1 MGRNFIWLF
10 GENLAAT
17 SNNNSYYF
25 WKQVVR
31 RRDGIDKYIVLEK
44 NAANKETYASLSDKE
59 KSFVV
64 WKNTVKHFK
73 IYLNADMYFVS
84 LSYKD
89 ITPTKL
95 GFFKTDFFIEKPLI
109 YLQHGTLGIK
119 AIEYKGYGY
128 NNNMFRFLYYN
139 KNIKPTLMDYNKF
152 KDYQLYYGIYPPRY
166 IELVK
171 RHKAYHA
178 QPHNGKNILWFMT
191 WREYLGD
198 NYMTQM
204 LMHQIKGVLSSQK
217 LADYLDK
224 TNSVF
229 TVCLHQFFDEEK
241 IEEFKECAKTDRIKF
256 IHSHKTDVLDELAK
270 NDVLITDYSSVG
282 FDFTVLNKP
291 VILYQPDLKNYLAK
305 RNLYCEV
312 EELEQCS
319 YTKARQL
326 VDAIADETYTI
337 NPFFKSRLPEEIDY
351 DFIES
356 GAHID
361 RMYEEF
367 SSIQKNKVT
376 FLGYNFYGVGGTV
389 FATRSLA
396 EALLE
401 KNYLVE
407 LLSLKCTAK
416 PKEMPYGLQ
425 LTALYKAN
433 SRRKIELLKRGF
445 FRWKGLYGH
454 LDCDCSRQN
463 LSPYAGMAMRKKLEN
478 INSKT
483 VISTRESLHLFLN
496 DATSEKIEE
505 KIYFFHCTAAL
516 VNELFPDIVNKMEKI
531 DIGKAVFVSEENRQL
546 YLDKFNFKNYKDYI
560 VLGNTLES
568 SRSVAREDIGAEE
581 EDDNKKKVDVPER
594 DYFLGMYLLRISHE
608 READINNLI
617 GFAKYL
623 KEQNVDDIVI
633 DVYGTGDYLNEFL
646 DKIFD
651 NEVEDYICYCGET
664 SNPKNQ
670 MKNHDAVVDFTL
682 NHSFGMPYIEAILNG
697 KMVYCTE
704 NTGSREVLN
713 GIDGCIYTSYEDL
726 LNKIRK
732 FPEVTDDQLRD
743 NYDKISKV
751 YSREVLGEKFVEF
764 LKK

>member
-241 IEEFKECAKTDRIKF
+241 IEEFKECAKNPNISEKGFVIYYTDQCPFTYYWVPRVQEAAKENNIPLKV
-256 IHSHKTDVLDELAK
+256 IH
-270 NDVLITDYSSVG
+270 ITD
-282 FDFTVLNKP
+282 K
-291 VILYQPDLKNYLAK
+291 
-305 RNLYCEV
+305 
-312 EELEQCS
+312 
-319 YTKARQL
+319 
-326 VDAIADETYTI
+326 
-337 NPFFKSRLPEEIDY
+337 
-351 DFIES
+351 ES
-356 GAHID
+356 A
-361 RMYEEF
+361 
-367 SSIQKNKVT
+367 
-376 FLGYNFYGVGGTV
+376 
-389 FATRSLA
+389 
-396 EALLE
+396 
-401 KNYLVE
+401 
-407 LLSLKCTAK
+407 
-416 PKEMPYGLQ
+416 
-425 LTALYKAN
+425 
-433 SRRKIELLKRGF
+433 
-445 FRWKGLYGH
+445 
-454 LDCDCSRQN
+454 
-463 LSPYAGMAMRKKLEN
+463 
-478 INSKT
+478 
-483 VISTRESLHLFLN
+483 
-496 DATSEKIEE
+496 
-505 KIYFFHCTAAL
+505 
-516 VNELFPDIVNKMEKI
+516 
-531 DIGKAVFVSEENRQL
+531 
-546 YLDKFNFKNYKDYI
+546 
-560 VLGNTLES
+560 
-568 SRSVAREDIGAEE
+568 
-581 EDDNKKKVDVPER
+581 
-594 DYFLGMYLLRISHE
+594 
-608 READINNLI
+608 
-617 GFAKYL
+617 
-623 KEQNVDDIVI
+623 QNVPAPVTT
-633 DVYGTGDYLNEFL
+633 YALF
-646 DKIFD
+646 K
-651 NEVEDYICYCGET
+651 
-664 SNPKNQ
+664 
-670 MKNHDAVVDFTL
+670 
-682 NHSFGMPYIEAILNG
+682 
-697 KMVYCTE
+697 
-704 NTGSREVLN
+704 
-713 GIDGCIYTSYEDL
+713 DG
-726 LNKIRK
+726 
-732 FPEVTDDQLRD
+732 
-743 NYDKISKV
+743 
-751 YSREVLGEKFVEF
+751 KFVTQAIQSDKKF
-764 LKK
+764 LALAGIKN

>member
-229 TVCLHQFFDEEK
+229 TVCLHQFLMK
-241 IEEFKECAKTDRIKF
+241 RK
-256 IHSHKTDVLDELAK
+256 SK
-270 NDVLITDYSSVG
+270 NL
-282 FDFTVLNKP
+282 
-291 VILYQPDLKNYLAK
+291 
-305 RNLYCEV
+305 RNV
-312 EELEQCS
+312 Q
-319 YTKARQL
+319 RQ
-326 VDAIADETYTI
+326 T
-337 NPFFKSRLPEEIDY
+337 
-351 DFIES
+351 
-356 GAHID
+356 
-361 RMYEEF
+361 
-367 SSIQKNKVT
+367 
-376 FLGYNFYGVGGTV
+376 
-389 FATRSLA
+389 
-396 EALLE
+396 
-401 KNYLVE
+401 
-407 LLSLKCTAK
+407 
-416 PKEMPYGLQ
+416 
-425 LTALYKAN
+425 
-433 SRRKIELLKRGF
+433 
-445 FRWKGLYGH
+445 
-454 LDCDCSRQN
+454 
-463 LSPYAGMAMRKKLEN
+463 
-478 INSKT
+478 
-483 VISTRESLHLFLN
+483 
-496 DATSEKIEE
+496 
-505 KIYFFHCTAAL
+505 
-516 VNELFPDIVNKMEKI
+516 
-531 DIGKAVFVSEENRQL
+531 
-546 YLDKFNFKNYKDYI
+546 
-560 VLGNTLES
+560 ES
-568 SRSVAREDIGAEE
+568 SLFIRTKQMCLT
-581 EDDNKKKVDVPER
+581 N
-594 DYFLGMYLLRISHE
+594 LRKMMFS
-608 READINNLI
+608 L
-617 GFAKYL
+617 
-623 KEQNVDDIVI
+623 Q
-633 DVYGTGDYLNEFL
+633 T
-646 DKIFD
+646 
-651 NEVEDYICYCGET
+651 
-664 SNPKNQ
+664 
-670 MKNHDAVVDFTL
+670 
-682 NHSFGMPYIEAILNG
+682 IL
-697 KMVYCTE
+697 
-704 NTGSREVLN
+704 R
-713 GIDGCIYTSYEDL
+713 
-726 LNKIRK
+726 
-732 FPEVTDDQLRD
+732 
-743 NYDKISKV
+743 
-751 YSREVLGEKFVEF
+751 
-764 LKK
+764 